1 MPAGPRRSAHQ
12 KGHLAISSEAPYSP
26 YTFRPRYVSAHFRA
40 NLVSI
45 LLLVDV
51 LLHVASLLLSI
62 VQLLFPNLTPTG
74 EEITQPEVLV
84 VALLEIGL
92 AVFEVLLYIATVVAF
107 LLWLY
112 RSHEN
117 LPSFGVR
124 KNSLEYSSGWA
135 VGSFFVPFVTLV
147 VPYRAIR
154 ELWSKSVPHAA
165 DLFPHPSPPAFFPLW
180 WAAWLINNFVGQAY
194 LRLSWGEKL
203 SPESSALFGAVTAV
217 LNILAAI
224 LAIMVIREIDR
235 QQLES
240 AKLIPNEMLSP
251 GLPPP
256 PPVLGT
262 T

>member
-1 MPAGPRRSAHQ
+1 
-12 KGHLAISSEAPYSP
+12 
-26 YTFRPRYVSAHFRA
+26 VSAHFRA

-51 LLHVASLLLSI
+51 LIHVASLLLSI
-62 VQLLFPNLTPTG
+62 VELLFPDLAPTG
-74 EEITQPEVLV
+74 EEITRPEVLV

-92 AVFEVLLYIATVVAF
+92 AIFEVLLYVATVVAF

-124 KNSLEYSSGWA
+124 KNTLQYSSGWA

-147 VPYRAIR
+147 VPYRAIK
-154 ELWSKSVPHAA
+154 ELWSKSVPNSAE
-165 DLFPHPSPPAFFPLW
+165 LFSQPSPPGFFPLW
-180 WAAWLINNFVGQAY
+180 WGAWLLTNFAGQTY
-194 LRLSWGEKL
+194 LRLTWGGKL
-203 SPESSALFGAVTAV
+203 SPQESALFGAVTSL
-217 LNILAAI
+217 LNILAAV
-224 LAIMVIREIDR
+224 LAIMVVREIDR

-240 AKLIPNEMLSP
+240 AKLIPSELLSP

-256 PPVLGT
+256 PPVLDMS
-262 T
+262 